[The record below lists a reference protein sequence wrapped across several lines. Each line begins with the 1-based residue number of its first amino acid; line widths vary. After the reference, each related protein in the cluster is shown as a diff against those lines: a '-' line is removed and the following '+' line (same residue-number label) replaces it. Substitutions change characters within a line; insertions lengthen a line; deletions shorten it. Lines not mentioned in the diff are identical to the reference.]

1 MSPAAQN
8 SASAGAAIA
17 GRLRGGIRRAERK
30 IAVVTQELV
39 EEERARLIEERQG
52 EVQRVLDRHDD
63 LVRVLIIHKRTV
75 LTLSRYAKA
84 FIWKSLSPW

>member
-8 SASAGAAIA
+8 SASAGAAVA

-30 IAVVTQELV
+30 ITVVTQELV

-52 EVQRVLDRHDD
+52 EVQTFGNMSRCRRHATSAWS
-63 LVRVLIIHKRTV
+63 LME
-75 LTLSRYAKA
+75 TL
-84 FIWKSLSPW
+84 